1 MGRKRRGSQAFT
13 FDQSEET
20 LKQNE
25 SIVNL
30 YQNKTFQPPE
40 PQPIETINEEG
51 DHEQKQNQRS
61 KRGVVSS
68 PDGTLVL
75 GSNKSLRQ
83 IQTYKFW
90 KQDDKERN
98 RRRKMMITKLWKG
111 RKRKKILPLPIAD
124 EQKLIDLIADRVSS
138 DDEEQSSPSKPK
150 FNLQSDNYGCVWK
163 STEPSSKTK
172 ASITSCSS
180 SDIDVANTCVWS
192 NRDDA
197 RDVVSEADMDV
208 ANDVDED
215 ISKEHFV
222 EVNDEE
228 LLKKSVLEENKENC
242 SDETLLEL
250 HHLIPKSELDELL
263 ETDAL
268 LFCNDQA
275 KPKEVLGTITNIQQ
289 TGNNAKDHRKSIRRS
304 ARLASIPNIIG
315 SVFTTTDENSEN
327 DINKVPVKKKRNRRF
342 TPKSAEAEDAVNQQS
357 SQDVSEPGTFLNV
370 PQQQTKKRRS
380 YSFENSSGRY
390 SLDGSKKN
398 SLLTVTGDMEINISL
413 PESVR
418 RSLSADVISFNRPL
432 VLSPSPLPAESSHN
446 SFERKNLRNEKVV
459 LPVPVFKDSDSEDD
473 EVIISG
479 IFGKKTLKS
488 RSRVKVK

>member
-1 MGRKRRGSQAFT
+1 M
-13 FDQSEET
+13 
-20 LKQNE
+20 
-25 SIVNL
+25 
-30 YQNKTFQPPE
+30 
-40 PQPIETINEEG
+40 IN
-51 DHEQKQNQRS
+51 
-61 KRGVVSS
+61 
-68 PDGTLVL
+68 
-75 GSNKSLRQ
+75 
-83 IQTYKFW
+83 
-90 KQDDKERN
+90 
-98 RRRKMMITKLWKG
+98 
-111 RKRKKILPLPIAD
+111 PL
-124 EQKLIDLIADRVSS
+124 
-138 DDEEQSSPSKPK
+138 
-150 FNLQSDNYGCVWK
+150 
-163 STEPSSKTK
+163 
-172 ASITSCSS
+172 TS
-180 SDIDVANTCVWS
+180 
-192 NRDDA
+192 
-197 RDVVSEADMDV
+197 
-208 ANDVDED
+208 NDVDED
-215 ISKEHFV
+215 ISKEHSV

-357 SQDVSEPGTFLNV
+357 QDVLEPGTFLNV

-398 SLLTVTGDMEINISL
+398 
-413 PESVR
+413 R
-418 RSLSADVISFNRPL
+418 
-432 VLSPSPLPAESSHN
+432 
-446 SFERKNLRNEKVV
+446 
-459 LPVPVFKDSDSEDD
+459 
-473 EVIISG
+473 
-479 IFGKKTLKS
+479 
-488 RSRVKVK
+488 

>member
-83 IQTYKFW
+83 IQTYKYW

-138 DDEEQSSPSKPK
+138 DDEEESSPSKPK
-150 FNLQSDNYGCVWK
+150 FNLQSDTYGCVWK

-215 ISKEHFV
+215 ISKEQYV

-228 LLKKSVLEENKENC
+228 LLKKSVLEDNKENC

-304 ARLASIPNIIG
+304 ARLASKPNIIG
-315 SVFTTTDENSEN
+315 SVFTTTDENLEN
-327 DINKVPVKKKRNRRF
+327 VFKEAPIKKKRNRRF
-342 TPKSAEAEDAVNQQS
+342 IPKSAEAEDAVNQQS
-357 SQDVSEPGTFLNV
+357 QDVFEPGTFLNV

-380 YSFENSSGRY
+380 YSFENSSGCY

-418 RSLSADVISFNRPL
+418 RSLSADVISFNRPV
-432 VLSPSPLPAESSHN
+432 VLSPSPLPAESSQ
-446 SFERKNLRNEKVV
+446 NLCERNEKVV
-459 LPVPVFKDSDSEDD
+459 MPVPVFKDSDSEDD

>member
-1 MGRKRRGSQAFT
+1 
-13 FDQSEET
+13 
-20 LKQNE
+20 
-25 SIVNL
+25 
-30 YQNKTFQPPE
+30 
-40 PQPIETINEEG
+40 
-51 DHEQKQNQRS
+51 
-61 KRGVVSS
+61 
-68 PDGTLVL
+68 
-75 GSNKSLRQ
+75 
-83 IQTYKFW
+83 
-90 KQDDKERN
+90 
-98 RRRKMMITKLWKG
+98 
-111 RKRKKILPLPIAD
+111 
-124 EQKLIDLIADRVSS
+124 LIDLIADRVSS
-138 DDEEQSSPSKPK
+138 DDEEDCSPSKPK
-150 FNLQSDNYGCVWK
+150 FNLQSDNNGCVWK

-172 ASITSCSS
+172 ASVTSCSS

-197 RDVVSEADMDV
+197 RDVVSEADLDV
-208 ANDVDED
+208 ANDDDED

-304 ARLASIPNIIG
+304 ARLASKPNIIG
-315 SVFTTTDENSEN
+315 SVFTTTDENLEN
-327 DINKVPVKKKRNRRF
+327 VFKEAPIKKKRNRRF
-342 TPKSAEAEDAVNQQS
+342 IPKSAEAEDAVNQQY
-357 SQDVSEPGTFLNV
+357 QDVFEPGTFLNV

-380 YSFENSSGRY
+380 YSFENSSGCY

-432 VLSPSPLPAESSHN
+432 VLSPSPLPAESSQN
-446 SFERKNLRNEKVV
+446 LFERKNSRNEKVV

>member
-83 IQTYKFW
+83 IQTYKYW

-138 DDEEQSSPSKPK
+138 DDEEESSPSKPK
-150 FNLQSDNYGCVWK
+150 FNLQSDTYGCVWK

-215 ISKEHFV
+215 ISKEQYV

-228 LLKKSVLEENKENC
+228 LLKKSVLEDNKENC

-304 ARLASIPNIIG
+304 ARLASKPNIIG
-315 SVFTTTDENSEN
+315 SVFTTTDENLEN
-327 DINKVPVKKKRNRRF
+327 VFKEAPIKKKRNRRF
-342 TPKSAEAEDAVNQQS
+342 IPKSAEAEDAVNQQS
-357 SQDVSEPGTFLNV
+357 QDVFEPGTFLNV

-380 YSFENSSGRY
+380 YSFENSSGCY

-418 RSLSADVISFNRPL
+418 RSLSADVISFNRPICSSL
-432 VLSPSPLPAESSHN
+432 PKPSTSRIKSKPL
-446 SFERKNLRNEKVV
+446 
-459 LPVPVFKDSDSEDD
+459 
-473 EVIISG
+473 
-479 IFGKKTLKS
+479 
-488 RSRVKVK
+488 